1 MPQGVC
7 PAVCREPGLVNT
19 QTAAEEA
26 RDSPALEWG
35 ARIGF
40 VVYGLVYGVLAW
52 LTVQIAVSGGSSAKV
67 SRQGALHEVARQPLG
82 GTMLWIA
89 FGGFCAL
96 VLWEAATALVGHH
109 DKDGGKRVV
118 ARLASAA
125 KAIVFAVF
133 AFSCA
138 KVASGSGGNKSGG
151 AKTWTARILEL
162 PAGPVIVAAAGLA
175 ILAYGVY
182 SVIRGLGDG
191 WRKDLDPD
199 GKRGDLG
206 KVITVLARTGYTSR
220 GLAFGI
226 VGGLVIWAAFT
237 QDAQHSG
244 GLDQALQRARHA
256 PLGSALLILIGLGF
270 ACYGLY
276 NIARAFYLRRK

>member
-1 MPQGVC
+1 MDTEQ
-7 PAVCREPGLVNT
+7 
-19 QTAAEEA
+19 AAEEA
-26 RDSPALEWG
+26 RDSRALEWG
-35 ARIGF
+35 ARVGF

-52 LTVQIAVSGGSSAKV
+52 LTVQVAVGGGGSAKV
-67 SRQGALHEVARQPLG
+67 SRQGALDEVARQPLG

-89 FGGFCAL
+89 FAGFCAL

-109 DKDGGKRVV
+109 DKDGAKRAV
-118 ARLASAA
+118 ARLASAG
-125 KAIVFAVF
+125 KAIVFAAF
-133 AFSCA
+133 AVTTA
-138 KVASGSGGNKSGG
+138 KVALGSGSSKGSG

-175 ILAYGVY
+175 ILGYGVY
-182 SVIRGLGDG
+182 SVFRGLGDG
-191 WRKDLDPD
+191 WRHDLDPE

-206 KVITVLARTGYTSR
+206 KVITVLARTGYASR

-226 VGGLVIWAAFT
+226 IGGLVIWAAFT

-256 PLGSALLILIGLGF
+256 PLGSVLLIVIAIGF
-270 ACYGLY
+270 VCYGLY
-276 NIARAFYLRRK
+276 NIARASYLRRK